1 MKKVL
6 LSIAAAFVLSVGAN
20 EAMAQTPYKS
30 ALGVVFDG
38 SDGANVGVQYK
49 TALTGTSAAQFQ
61 AAFGDN
67 WISVGGDWQYERAFQ
82 GAEGLAWYAGVGAQ
96 LGFDT
101 YDYPKNSNAKTV
113 YVGLRPQIG
122 LEYKIPTIPFG
133 LHLDYKPYLGL
144 NNSSGFNGDGFTFG
158 IKYILR

>member
-6 LSIAAAFVLSVGAN
+6 LSLLTVSALAAGVN
-20 EAMAQTPYKS
+20 EAKAQTPFKS

-38 SDGANVGVQYK
+38 NDGANVGVQFK

-67 WISVGGDWQYERAFQ
+67 FISLGGDWQYERSIS
-82 GAEGLAWYAGVGAQ
+82 GAEGLAWYVGVGAQ
-96 LGFDT
+96 LGFITSKHVD
-101 YDYPKNSNAKTV
+101 DKV
-113 YVGLRPQIG
+113 FIGLRPQVG

-144 NNSSGFNGDGFTFG
+144 NNGANFDGDGFTFG
-158 IKYILR
+158 IKYILK

>member
-1 MKKVL
+1 MKKVF
-6 LSIAAAFVLSVGAN
+6 LSLMTITAVAVGLN
-20 EAMAQTPYKS
+20 EAKAQTPFKS

-38 SDGANVGVQYK
+38 SDGANVGIQYK
-49 TALTGTSAAQFQ
+49 TALKSTTAAQFQ

-67 WISVGGDWQYERAFQ
+67 WISVGGDWQYEKLIP

-96 LGFDT
+96 LGFVTSKHVD
-101 YDYPKNSNAKTV
+101 DKV
-113 YVGLRPQIG
+113 FIGLRPQIG

-144 NNSSGFNGDGFTFG
+144 NNDSGFNGDGFTFG
-158 IKYILR
+158 IKYILK